1 MEGIDY
7 ADSICS
13 YNRRNDNLWKKKIH
27 ITVTEDYI
35 TSYGNL
41 SVKFNKG
48 DKIWDYKSDI
58 FESNGNKMIL
68 AHDEVFGHIIGF
80 IPLNNTD
87 FKSIYTG
94 I

>member
-1 MEGIDY
+1 MYSKRFKFTYYNMEEMIIYGK
-7 ADSICS
+7 
-13 YNRRNDNLWKKKIH
+13 RKIH

-80 IPLNNTD
+80 ISLNNTD
-87 FKSIYTG
+87 FKSLYTEL
-94 I
+94 

>member
-1 MEGIDY
+1 MEEMIIYGK
-7 ADSICS
+7 
-13 YNRRNDNLWKKKIH
+13 RKIH
-27 ITVTEDYI
+27 ITVTEDHI

-41 SVKFNKG
+41 SVKFNKC

-58 FESNGNKMIL
+58 FENNGNKMIL
-68 AHDEVFGHIIGF
+68 AHDEVFGQIIGF

-87 FKSIYTG
+87 FKSLYTD

>member
-1 MEGIDY
+1 ME
-7 ADSICS
+7 
-13 YNRRNDNLWKKKIH
+13 KEKMH

-87 FKSIYTG
+87 FKSLYTEL
-94 I
+94 

>member
-1 MEGIDY
+1 MIIYGK
-7 ADSICS
+7 
-13 YNRRNDNLWKKKIH
+13 RKKIH
-27 ITVTEDYI
+27 ITLTEDYI

-68 AHDEVFGHIIGF
+68 DHDEVFGNIIGF

-87 FKSIYTG
+87 FKSLYNDI
-94 I
+94 